1 MDIMEVERLDMD
13 ITDQDIMVMV
23 PDIQKEYMF
32 MVDITE
38 GTTIMAAIITG
49 FTDKNQNKKST
60 EVFSAFVL

>member
-1 MDIMEVERLDMD
+1 MEVERLDMD